1 MGSFFYSPQ
10 ITNMFFN
17 FLPYQ
22 FSQVLNDFTSLQFKH
37 SEDKADMYKHLNPPN
52 SLLGY
57 QIKDVFLYFVCN
69 NLVASL
75 ITLNHNNIYF
85 KPLLDKLTE
94 LLGTKPT
101 IHNNYYKW
109 ATNTE
114 ILYFYYDK
122 DSDVIRLYY
131 TILEYDVMV

>member
-1 MGSFFYSPQ
+1 MIFK
-10 ITNMFFN
+10 

-22 FSQVLNDFTSLQFKH
+22 FSQVLNGFNNLQFKH
-37 SEDKADMYKHLNPPN
+37 SEDKADMYKHLHPPS

-94 LLGTKPT
+94 LIGFSP
-101 IHNNYYKW
+101 IVHNGYHKW
-109 ATNTE
+109 ATDTE
-114 ILYFYYDK
+114 ILYCYYDK

-131 TILEYDVMV
+131 TIVEYDVMV

>member
-1 MGSFFYSPQ
+1 MIFK
-10 ITNMFFN
+10 

-22 FSQVLNDFTSLQFKH
+22 FSQVLNDFNNLQFKH
-37 SEDKADMYKHLNPPN
+37 SEDKADMYKHLNPPS

-75 ITLNHNNIYF
+75 ITLNLNNIYF

-94 LLGTKPT
+94 LIGQNPT
-101 IHNNYYKW
+101 CQNNYHKW
-109 ATNTE
+109 VTDTE
-114 ILYFYYDK
+114 ILYCYYDK
-122 DSDVIRLYY
+122 DRDVIRLYY
-131 TILEYDVMV
+131 TIVEYDVMV